1 MAIYGKQMTHFH
13 TRVLQQQKYYRWV
26 PILAVNIKGTV
37 LALCHFQDLKKGT
50 RLPIKKN
57 NNNK

>member
-1 MAIYGKQMTHFH
+1 MTHFH

-37 LALCHFQDLKKGT
+37 LALCHFHDLKKGT
-50 RLPIKKN
+50 RLPIKKKRKIII
-57 NNNK
+57 NKK